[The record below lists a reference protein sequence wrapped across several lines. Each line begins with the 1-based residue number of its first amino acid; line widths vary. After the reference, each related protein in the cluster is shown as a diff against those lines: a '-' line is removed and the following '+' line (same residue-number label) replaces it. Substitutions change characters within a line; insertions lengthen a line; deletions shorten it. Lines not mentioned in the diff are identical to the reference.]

1 MPILSRRAALCLPA
15 LLGPALAARA
25 TMPVPPFQD
34 WVGRTA
40 RLRGDSGL
48 ARLLL
53 TADGTGFLS
62 VRLLFL
68 CRPLPLFS
76 WHITEGGALL
86 TYDRQSAI
94 VRDRVIHGRARILP
108 GGDSVQ
114 WIEAADH
121 VAEFE
126 GFEPPEAARA
136 CG

>member
-1 MPILSRRAALCLPA
+1 MAQPRRRAALCLPA
-15 LLGPALAARA
+15 LLLPGLAARA
-25 TMPVPPFQD
+25 GARVPPFAD

-53 TADGTGFLS
+53 ARDGTGFLS

-68 CRPLPLFS
+68 CRPLPVFA
-76 WHITEGGALL
+76 WRIEQGGTLL
-86 TYDRQSAI
+86 TYDRQSAL

-108 GGDSVQ
+108 SGDAVE
-114 WIEAADH
+114 WIEATDH
-121 VAEFE
+121 IAEFE
-126 GFEPPEAARA
+126 GFEPAAAVHA